1 MQCGNATIHDV
12 LYLCV
17 IYVLNQLL
25 CISTCT
31 VTHGFHVG
39 YYILTGLPIVAL
51 TGPPIGYSVIVALTG
66 LPIGYSVIVAL
77 TGLPIGYSVIVAL
90 SGLPIGYSVIVALT
104 GLPIG
109 YSVIVAL

>member
-51 TGPPIGYSVIVALTG
+51 TGLPIVALTGLPIGYSVIVALTG

-90 SGLPIGYSVIVALT
+90 
-104 GLPIG
+104 
-109 YSVIVAL
+109 